1 MNQKDIKKLEI
12 LSRKLSSGISNGE
25 LENKLIED
33 TKEYLDGIKSGS
45 ENDLETSEAYI
56 LFETEALLQWAK
68 GNEKNAY
75 ELISSAFVLKGDEGL
90 HTETGKSLLSNVEE
104 PLVKSRIKI
113 PMTTKTKLF
122 YAAFIIIFPLIT
134 LIILALDGKYS
145 GLDKLKA
152 ILWTLPIIGAFS
164 VIIVFASAIGSN

>member
-68 GNEKNAY
+68 GNEK
-75 ELISSAFVLKGDEGL
+75 
-90 HTETGKSLLSNVEE
+90 
-104 PLVKSRIKI
+104 
-113 PMTTKTKLF
+113 
-122 YAAFIIIFPLIT
+122 
-134 LIILALDGKYS
+134 IL
-145 GLDKLKA
+145 
-152 ILWTLPIIGAFS
+152 T
-164 VIIVFASAIGSN
+164 N